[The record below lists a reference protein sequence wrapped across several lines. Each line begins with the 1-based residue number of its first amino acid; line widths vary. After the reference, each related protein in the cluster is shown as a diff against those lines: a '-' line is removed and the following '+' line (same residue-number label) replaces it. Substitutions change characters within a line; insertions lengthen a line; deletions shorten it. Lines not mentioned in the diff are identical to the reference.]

1 MHINSGVL
9 HHVVRNTVN
18 ITNIP
23 PLVSLFLAHG
33 ADVNRRV
40 SIVRVVDRRE
50 RPGGLFETPLDKFN
64 IIRLNGDRHILL
76 AAEMIRAAGG
86 KCFVTCRTV
95 NGVRDITLASVSF
108 SPMAVTVAASTAA
121 NIHTVRVASG
131 WGTRFSYRVVS
142 VSTSLSASFSSV
154 DLLSSFSL
162 ISVDVNSAR
171 LSLNSDLRTGP
182 EHTVNVYVEATDN
195 NSSSDKATLR
205 HALVISPRPYFVNVS
220 VAVLTLYTGAGGI
233 RRERAVIL
241 LFSGYTR
248 LRVFFH

>member
-40 SIVRVVDRRE
+40 SIVRVVDRR
-50 RPGGLFETPLDKFN
+50 RGPRLFETPLDKFN

-108 SPMAVTVAASTAA
+108 SPMAVTVGASTAA

-182 EHTVNVYVEATDN
+182 DIPSTFMW
-195 NSSSDKATLR
+195 K
-205 HALVISPRPYFVNVS
+205 RPITTHRV
-220 VAVLTLYTGAGGI
+220 TK
-233 RRERAVIL
+233 
-241 LFSGYTR
+241 R
-248 LRVFFH
+248 LCGMP